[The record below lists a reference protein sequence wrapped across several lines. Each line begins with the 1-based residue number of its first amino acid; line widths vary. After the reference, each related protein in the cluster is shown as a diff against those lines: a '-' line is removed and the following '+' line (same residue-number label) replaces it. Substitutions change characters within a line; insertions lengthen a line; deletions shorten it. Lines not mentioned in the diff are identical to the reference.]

1 MVTVEEA
8 VSEPEGFRLA
18 GARRVV
24 DPGTGDC
31 MGGSDGPGWELEA
44 VEGSGTGGAWKFLL
58 WAGQN
63 LISYGLHRIT
73 QD

>member
-31 MGGSDGPGWELEA
+31 MGGSDGPGWEVEA
-44 VEGSGTGGAWKFLL
+44 VGYWR
-58 WAGQN
+58 
-63 LISYGLHRIT
+63 GLEVPLVGRNVTHHSCS
-73 QD
+73 